1 MSVSLLFRS
10 LLILLALVH
19 VTAIIPYTV
28 TEVTSDVVPLPA
40 SAAGSSRSPIGSSA
54 APMPLLNI
62 SFDRPEGTRWFYLY
76 VPQSL
81 MNSKVPVPLVFYF
94 HGYGGDATNG
104 LGAMPYVDS
113 AGYVLISGQGVPG
126 NNQGALSWNA
136 GTWSAGSSSS
146 ITRQHTST
154 PAALSSSSLC
164 VRSLILLSV
173 RLCVCLRV
181 CPAATSCRVLLTTW
195 PGRMRR

>member
-81 MNSKVPVPLVFYF
+81 MNSKTPVPLVFYF
-94 HGYGGDATNG
+94 HGFTGDATNG
-104 LGAMPYVDS
+104 LGAIPEVES
-113 AGYVLISGQGVPG
+113 FGYVLISGEGTPG
-126 NNQGALSWNA
+126 LFFNDTALLSWNA
-136 GTWSAGSSSS
+136 GTWSGGGNSRSSSNAQ
-146 ITRQHTST
+146 RHTSSA
-154 PAALSSSSLC
+154 PHAYARSHLC
-164 VRSLILLSV
+164 FLFV
-173 RLCVCLRV
+173 
-181 CPAATSCRVLLTTW
+181 
-195 PGRMRR
+195 